1 MPSGTLKAFRVIPL
15 VETAKDGVTVQ
26 KSVVIDYL
34 PECVQRYRPECA
46 IVAVD
51 VIRATTTAI
60 TAAAAG
66 RRCFP
71 VPTIGAALDLA
82 QELDHP
88 LLAGE
93 SGGKMP
99 DAFEMDNSPAQL
111 VGRTDTHRPLV
122 LVSSSGTK
130 VIHEAAGCEAIYLA
144 CFRSYSVL
152 PDYLDGRHARVAVIG
167 AGSLGEFREEDQI
180 CCAWITAGLMR
191 KGYIPENAET
201 AELVSRWL
209 DAPPVACLGSRSVD
223 FLRRTGRN
231 ADLDFILAHIDDL
244 DSVFTVNN
252 GELQMI
258 PREDFLMPICMPA
271 DRDERPEEAVVER

>member
-1 MPSGTLKAFRVIPL
+1 
-15 VETAKDGVTVQ
+15 VQ

-34 PECVQRYRPECA
+34 PECVRRYRPDWA

-60 TAAAAG
+60 TAVASG

-71 VPTIGAALDLA
+71 VPTITAALALA
-82 QELDHP
+82 EKFDHP

-99 DAFEMDNSPAQL
+99 DAFEMDNSPVQL
-111 VGRTDTHRPLV
+111 VGRTDTHRPLI

-130 VIHEAAGCEAIYLA
+130 VIHEAAGYEATYLA
-144 CFRSYSVL
+144 CFRNHSIL
-152 PDYLDGRHARVAVIG
+152 PDYLDGRHERVAVIG

-201 AELVSRWL
+201 ASLVSRWL
-209 DAPPVACLGSRSVD
+209 DAPPEACLGSRSVD
-223 FLRRTGRN
+223 FLRRTGRSV
-231 ADLDFILAHIDDL
+231 DLDFILAHVNDL
-244 DSVFTVNN
+244 HSVFAVHN
-252 GELQMI
+252 GEVNAI
-258 PREDFLMPICMPA
+258 PPETSLTPIRIPA
-271 DRDERPEEAVVER
+271 ERDERPAEVVAEC